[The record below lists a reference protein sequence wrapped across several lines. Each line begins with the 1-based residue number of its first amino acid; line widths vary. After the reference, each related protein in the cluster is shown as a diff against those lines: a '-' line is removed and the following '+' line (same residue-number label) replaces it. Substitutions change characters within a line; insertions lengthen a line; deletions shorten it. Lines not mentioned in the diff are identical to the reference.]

1 MKYYVKQHIFT
12 WGDRFSIYDE
22 YGNER
27 FYAEGEVFTFGK
39 KLHLL
44 DTQGYELAFI
54 HEKVF
59 SWTPR
64 YFINRGGRD
73 IAEVVK
79 RFALFRQEYV
89 IDGLGWSVSGDF
101 FSREFEVYSGVNPVA
116 RVCREW
122 FTLGDAYSIDIDPYV
137 DEVTA
142 LAVVLVIDA
151 VFSDQRS

>member
-27 FYAEGEVFTFGK
+27 FYAQGEVFTFGK

-44 DTQGYELAFI
+44 DTQGRELAFI

-59 SWTPR
+59 SWVPR
-64 YFINRGGRD
+64 YFINRDGRD

-79 RFALFRQEYV
+79 RFALFRQEYT

-101 FSREFEVYSGVNPVA
+101 FSREFTIYSGVNLIAQV
-116 RVCREW
+116 RREW

-137 DEVTA
+137 DEATA

-151 VFSDQRS
+151 VFSDQRG